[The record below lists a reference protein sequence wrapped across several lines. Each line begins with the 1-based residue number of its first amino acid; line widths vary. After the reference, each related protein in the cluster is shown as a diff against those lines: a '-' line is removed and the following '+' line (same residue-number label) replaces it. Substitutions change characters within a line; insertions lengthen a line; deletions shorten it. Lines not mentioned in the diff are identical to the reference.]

1 MARVCVND
9 REEGQTKEWEEEK
22 EKDREIKIKEEEDS
36 LEEVNIIIFQLKRF
50 QSSVKEDRTKKE
62 KKKTFEKSISFIY
75 HMRVLN
81 TLFLSSLPSSQLL
94 L

>member
-62 KKKTFEKSISFIY
+62 KKKLLKSLLASFII
-75 HMRVLN
+75 
-81 TLFLSSLPSSQLL
+81 
-94 L
+94 

>member
-9 REEGQTKEWEEEK
+9 REEGQTKEWEDEE

-36 LEEVNIIIFQLKRF
+36 LEEVNIIIFHLKRF
-50 QSSVKEDRTKKE
+50 QSSVKEDRTRKE
-62 KKKTFEKSISFIY
+62 KKSFEKSISFIY
-75 HMRVLN
+75 HMKELN
-81 TLFLSSLPSSQLL
+81 TLFLSCLPSSQLL